1 MDGPVGPVSYQACQN
16 LLAQGDHILAEER
29 RLAEEANVRP
39 SILAEVPSYFKMLLS
54 RAYGEIHLLDD
65 LALVL
70 SYLNGKSPYDY
81 PDESKVD
88 QALLLLPG
96 MDLLNYDRDAAS
108 SENAR
113 IWAHANGVIWVAWK
127 KRKSIFIIILS
138 IATHFWYLF
147 LSVFISFT
155 SILFVFLSFYPF
167 VAHLLPF

>member
-1 MDGPVGPVSYQACQN
+1 MIFLRFLSFYLCIVRLVSSSALIAASAFDGPVGPVDYQTCQN

-29 RLAEEANVRP
+29 RFAEEEGERP
-39 SILAEVPSYFKMLLS
+39 SILASIPSHFKMLLS

-81 PDESKVD
+81 PDETKVD

-96 MDLLNYDRDAAS
+96 MDLLNYDRDSAS

-113 IWAHANGVIWVAWK
+113 IWAQSNG
-127 KRKSIFIIILS
+127 IL
-138 IATHFWYLF
+138 
-147 LSVFISFT
+147 
-155 SILFVFLSFYPF
+155 
-167 VAHLLPF
+167 

>member
-1 MDGPVGPVSYQACQN
+1 VLIRFVSSTALIAASALDGPVGPVNYQECQN

-39 SILAEVPSYFKMLLS
+39 SILAEVPSHFKMLLS

-81 PDESKVD
+81 PDETKVD
-88 QALLLLPG
+88 RVLLLLPG
-96 MDLLNYDRDAAS
+96 MDLLNYDRDFAS

-113 IWAHANGVIWVAWK
+113 IWAQANGVILSCK
-127 KRKSIFIIILS
+127 KER
-138 IATHFWYLF
+138 
-147 LSVFISFT
+147 T
-155 SILFVFLSFYPF
+155 S
-167 VAHLLPF
+167 